1 MHRLRGWKSLS
12 WRLPLLISGLLVA
25 ALAVFAIV
33 GYRQLTGA
41 LLDVAKARVVNAA
54 NLLARTV
61 ESSVPPVSA
70 DLTKTA
76 ADSTVRRFA
85 LTNDPAARTDA
96 TRFLAEKISKTPQ
109 VIAVELR
116 DKNGNRTLWVDG
128 PAAAKAPKLREG
140 HVESSPPHGLVIGP
154 IVANR
159 GTLYH
164 EAAFPITTTAGD
176 TIGRLVQFR
185 EVSSA
190 QGVALIGGLIGS
202 DATLLFSSPGGKW
215 NDLATLVPGPPVVPD
230 GPQIISYK
238 AADGSDRLGAAVP
251 VKLTPWLVW
260 VDIHKDAILAPAH
273 HFLDLMLLTGLLI
286 LIIGAIGA
294 WLISRQITAPLREIA
309 LASNG
314 ISTGDY
320 TRRVAVSSDDELG
333 FLADSFNDMARD
345 LTHQRKLEEQLRQA
359 QKMEAVGQLAGG
371 VAHDFNNL
379 LTVIMSYSS
388 MLLAD
393 GDSGDPD
400 RGDIQAISDAAV
412 RAAALTRQLLA
423 FSRKQVLQLQPV
435 NVNAIVTDVEKMLRR
450 LIGEDISL
458 STHLDP
464 QLALINADAGQLEQ
478 VLLNLAV
485 NARDAMPDGG
495 TLTLTTDNADLSD
508 EHRDRH
514 LGAAPGKYIMLAVT
528 DTGTGMTR
536 EVQQRLFEPFYT
548 TKGAG
553 KGTGLGLAT
562 VHGIVKQLGGDVYVY
577 SELGH
582 GTTFK
587 VYFPQLTAVPD
598 VLVAAVESRE
608 APRGSET
615 ILLAEDDDALRALGA
630 RVLREFGYNVLVAR
644 TGGDALR
651 IVAEHRGP
659 IDLVATDV
667 VMPEM
672 SGGQLVEKVLKAR
685 PGIRVLFMS
694 GYTDDEVMRRG
705 VIDGQTAFLQ
715 KPFTPDMLAHKVRAV
730 LDLPPG
736 VIGGAI

>member
-1 MHRLRGWKSLS
+1 MTSSPAESLKVLVVDDDAQMLRSISDILRL
-12 WRLPLLISGLLVA
+12 SG
-25 ALAVFAIV
+25 
-33 GYRQLTGA
+33 Y
-41 LLDVAKARVVNAA
+41 
-54 NLLARTV
+54 
-61 ESSVPPVSA
+61 SA
-70 DLTKTA
+70 
-76 ADSTVRRFA
+76 
-85 LTNDPAARTDA
+85 
-96 TRFLAEKISKTPQ
+96 
-109 VIAVELR
+109 VIAGTGGEAIEIAR
-116 DKNGNRTLWVDG
+116 DMKFG
-128 PAAAKAPKLREG
+128 PAVA
-140 HVESSPPHGLVIGP
+140 LVDLQLPDMDGIE
-154 IVANR
+154 
-159 GTLYH
+159 L
-164 EAAFPITTTAGD
+164 
-176 TIGRLVQFR
+176 IGR
-185 EVSSA
+185 
-190 QGVALIGGLIGS
+190 
-202 DATLLFSSPGGKW
+202 
-215 NDLATLVPGPPVVPD
+215 
-230 GPQIISYK
+230 
-238 AADGSDRLGAAVP
+238 
-251 VKLTPWLVW
+251 
-260 VDIHKDAILAPAH
+260 
-273 HFLDLMLLTGLLI
+273 
-286 LIIGAIGA
+286 
-294 WLISRQITAPLREIA
+294 LREIA
-309 LASNG
+309 ALTEVVILTGNASVDSAVRALREHSNDYLVKPVQPDHLLGTIERAAERWQRRRAEEAMRQSQDRLRLIFDHVSDALYVADDAGRIIDANPAACALSGNSLEKLQALTMADVLPENG
-314 ISTGDY
+314 THLLDVRSTAFAPGVLVY
-320 TRRVAVSSDDELG
+320 TV
-333 FLADSFNDMARD
+333 RD
-345 LTHQRKLEEQLRQA
+345 LTRQRKLEDQLLQA

-393 GDSGDPD
+393 GDPADPN
-400 RGDIQAISDAAV
+400 RSDIQSISDAAA
-412 RAAALTRQLLA
+412 RAASLTRQLLA

-435 NVNAIVTDVEKMLRR
+435 NVNAVVTDVEKMLHR

-464 QLALINADAGQLEQ
+464 HLALINADPGQLEQ

-495 TLTLTTDNADLSD
+495 ALTLTTDNADLSD

-562 VHGIVKQLGGDVYVY
+562 VHGIVKQLGGDIYVY

-587 VYFPQLTAVPD
+587 VYFPHLAATPDVMATAV
-598 VLVAAVESRE
+598 EQRE

-615 ILLAEDDDALRALGA
+615 ILLAEDDDALRSLGA
-630 RVLREFGYNVLVAR
+630 RVLGAFGYNVLVAR

-651 IVAEHRGP
+651 IVAEHLGP
-659 IDLVATDV
+659 IHLVATDV

-685 PGIRVLFMS
+685 PGIRVLYMS

-730 LDLPPG
+730 LDLPLV
-736 VIGGAI
+736 VIGDAA

>member
-25 ALAVFAIV
+25 ALAAFAAV

-61 ESSVPPVSA
+61 ESSVPQVSA
-70 DLTKTA
+70 DLTRTA
-76 ADSTVRRFA
+76 ADSAVRRFA
-85 LTNDPAARTDA
+85 QTNDPADRSAA

-116 DKNGNRTLWVDG
+116 DRNGSRTLWVDG
-128 PAAAKAPKLREG
+128 PAAAKAPKLRDG
-140 HVESSPPHGLVIGP
+140 HVESAPPKGLAIGP
-154 IVANR
+154 IVADG

-176 TIGRLVQFR
+176 TVGRLVEFR

-202 DATLLFSSPGGKW
+202 DATLLFSSPDGKW
-215 NDLATLVPGPPVVPD
+215 NNLATLVAGPPVVPD

-238 AADGSDRLGAAVP
+238 AADGSDRFGAAAP

-260 VDIHKDAILAPAH
+260 VDIHKDAILAPAR
-273 HFLDLMLLTGLLI
+273 HFLNLMVLTGLLI
-286 LIIGAIGA
+286 LIVGAIGA
-294 WLISRQITAPLREIA
+294 WQISRQIIAPLREIA
-309 LASNG
+309 LASND

-320 TRRVAVSSDDELG
+320 ARRVTVSSEDELG
-333 FLADSFNDMARD
+333 FLAGAFNDMARD
-345 LTHQRKLEEQLRQA
+345 LARQRKLEEQLLQA

-393 GDSGDPD
+393 GESGDPD
-400 RGDIQAISDAAV
+400 RADIQAISDAAV
-412 RAAALTRQLLA
+412 RAAGLTRQLLA

-464 QLALINADAGQLEQ
+464 QLALVNADPGQLEQ

-485 NARDAMPDGG
+485 NARDAMSDGG
-495 TLTLTTDNADLSD
+495 ALTITTNNADLSA
-508 EHRDRH
+508 EHVDRH
-514 LGAAPGKYIMLAVT
+514 LGAEPGKYIMVAVT

-562 VHGIVKQLGGDVYVY
+562 VHGIVKQLGGDIYVY

-587 VYFPQLTAVPD
+587 VYFPHLTANPD
-598 VLVAAVESRE
+598 LVVAAVEHRE
-608 APRGSET
+608 APRGWET
-615 ILLAEDDDALRALGA
+615 ILLAEDDDALRSLGA
-630 RVLREFGYNVLVAR
+630 RVLRAFGYKVLVAR
-644 TGGDALR
+644 TGADALR
-651 IVAEHRGP
+651 IVAEQPGP

-672 SGGQLVEKVLKAR
+672 SGGQLVEKLLKAR

-705 VIDGQTAFLQ
+705 VIDGATAFLQ

-730 LDLPPG
+730 LDLPPA
-736 VIGGAI
+736 IGDAA

>member
-1 MHRLRGWKSLS
+1 MTSSPAESLTVLVVDDDRQMLRSISDILRLSR
-12 WRLPLLISGLLVA
+12 
-25 ALAVFAIV
+25 
-33 GYRQLTGA
+33 Y
-41 LLDVAKARVVNAA
+41 
-54 NLLARTV
+54 
-61 ESSVPPVSA
+61 SA
-70 DLTKTA
+70 
-76 ADSTVRRFA
+76 
-85 LTNDPAARTDA
+85 
-96 TRFLAEKISKTPQ
+96 
-109 VIAVELR
+109 VIAGTGREAIDIAR
-116 DKNGNRTLWVDG
+116 QMKFG
-128 PAAAKAPKLREG
+128 PAVA
-140 HVESSPPHGLVIGP
+140 LVDLQLPDMDGIE
-154 IVANR
+154 
-159 GTLYH
+159 L
-164 EAAFPITTTAGD
+164 
-176 TIGRLVQFR
+176 IGR
-185 EVSSA
+185 
-190 QGVALIGGLIGS
+190 
-202 DATLLFSSPGGKW
+202 
-215 NDLATLVPGPPVVPD
+215 
-230 GPQIISYK
+230 
-238 AADGSDRLGAAVP
+238 
-251 VKLTPWLVW
+251 
-260 VDIHKDAILAPAH
+260 
-273 HFLDLMLLTGLLI
+273 
-286 LIIGAIGA
+286 
-294 WLISRQITAPLREIA
+294 LREIA
-309 LASNG
+309 ALTEVVILTGNASVDSAVRALRENSNDYLVKPVQPEHLIGTIERAAERWQRRRAEEAMRQSQDRLRLIFDHVSDALYVADDAGCIIDANPAACSLSGHSLEKIQTLTMADVLPENG
-314 ISTGDY
+314 THSLDVRSTAFAPGVLVY
-320 TRRVAVSSDDELG
+320 TV
-333 FLADSFNDMARD
+333 RD
-345 LTHQRKLEEQLRQA
+345 LTRQRKLEDQLLQA

-393 GDSGDPD
+393 GGPADAN
-400 RGDIQAISDAAV
+400 RGDIQAISDAAA

-423 FSRKQVLQLQPV
+423 FSRKQVLQLQAV
-435 NVNAIVTDVEKMLRR
+435 DVNAVVTDVEKMLRR

-464 QLALINADAGQLEQ
+464 DLALINADPGQLEQ

-495 TLTLTTDNADLSD
+495 ALTLTTDNADLSD
-508 EHRDRH
+508 EHGDRH

-562 VHGIVKQLGGDVYVY
+562 VHGIVKQLGGDIYVY

-587 VYFPQLTAVPD
+587 VYFPHLTTTPE
-598 VLVAAVESRE
+598 LVVTVAEPRE

-615 ILLAEDDDALRALGA
+615 ILLAEDDDALRSLGA
-630 RVLREFGYNVLVAR
+630 RVLGAFGYNVLVAR

-672 SGGQLVEKVLKAR
+672 SGSQLVEKVLRAR

-705 VIDGQTAFLQ
+705 VIDGATAFLQ

-730 LDLPPG
+730 LDLPRVLG
-736 VIGGAI
+736 DAA

>member
-25 ALAVFAIV
+25 AIAAFAVV
-33 GYRQLTGA
+33 GYRQLTSA

-61 ESSVPPVSA
+61 ESSVPQVSA

-76 ADSTVRRFA
+76 ADSAVRRLA
-85 LTNDPAARTDA
+85 QTSDPAARSA
-96 TRFLAEKISKTPQ
+96 ANRFLADKISKTPQ

-116 DKNGNRTLWVDG
+116 DKNGNRILWVDG
-128 PAAAKAPKLREG
+128 PAATKAPKLRDG
-140 HVESSPPHGLVIGP
+140 HVESSPPKGLAIGP
-154 IVANR
+154 IVADR

-176 TIGRLVQFR
+176 TIGRLVEFR

-202 DATLLFSSPGGKW
+202 DATLLFSSPDGKW
-215 NDLATLVPGPPVVPD
+215 NNLATLVPGPPIVPD

-238 AADGSDRLGAAVP
+238 AADGSERFGAAAP

-260 VDIHKDAILAPAH
+260 VDIHRDAILAPAR
-273 HFLDLMLLTGLLI
+273 HFLDLMVLTGLLI
-286 LIIGAIGA
+286 LMVGAIGA
-294 WLISRQITAPLREIA
+294 WLIGRQITAPLREIA
-309 LASNG
+309 LASND

-320 TRRVAVSSDDELG
+320 TRRVTVNSEDELG
-333 FLADSFNDMARD
+333 FLAAAFNDMARD
-345 LTHQRKLEEQLRQA
+345 LTRQRRLEEQLLQA

-393 GDSGDPD
+393 GESSDPG
-400 RGDIQAISDAAV
+400 RADIQAISDAAV

-423 FSRKQVLQLQPV
+423 FSRKQVLQMQPV

-464 QLALINADAGQLEQ
+464 QLALVNADRGQLEQ

-495 TLTLTTDNADLSD
+495 ALTLTTGNADLSD
-508 EHRDRH
+508 GHVDRH
-514 LGAAPGKYIMLAVT
+514 LGAVPGKYIMLAVT

-562 VHGIVKQLGGDVYVY
+562 VHGIVKQLGGDIYVY

-587 VYFPQLTAVPD
+587 VYFPHLTDNPD
-598 VLVAAVESRE
+598 LVVAALEHRE
-608 APRGSET
+608 APRGWET
-615 ILLAEDDDALRALGA
+615 ILLAEDDDALRSLAA
-630 RVLREFGYNVLVAR
+630 RVLGAFGYKVLVAR
-644 TGGDALR
+644 TGADALR
-651 IVAEHRGP
+651 IVAAHPGP

-685 PGIRVLFMS
+685 PGVRVLFMS

-705 VIDGQTAFLQ
+705 VIDGATAFLQ
-715 KPFTPDMLAHKVRAV
+715 KPFTPDILAQKVRAV
-730 LDLPPG
+730 LDVPPA
-736 VIGGAI
+736 IGDAA

>member
-1 MHRLRGWKSLS
+1 MTSSPAESLKVLVVDDDAQMLRSISDILRL
-12 WRLPLLISGLLVA
+12 SG
-25 ALAVFAIV
+25 
-33 GYRQLTGA
+33 Y
-41 LLDVAKARVVNAA
+41 
-54 NLLARTV
+54 
-61 ESSVPPVSA
+61 SA
-70 DLTKTA
+70 
-76 ADSTVRRFA
+76 
-85 LTNDPAARTDA
+85 
-96 TRFLAEKISKTPQ
+96 
-109 VIAVELR
+109 VIAGTGSEAIDIAR
-116 DKNGNRTLWVDG
+116 KMKFG
-128 PAAAKAPKLREG
+128 PA
-140 HVESSPPHGLVIGP
+140 
-154 IVANR
+154 
-159 GTLYH
+159 
-164 EAAFPITTTAGD
+164 
-176 TIGRLVQFR
+176 
-185 EVSSA
+185 
-190 QGVALIGGLIGS
+190 VALV
-202 DATLLFSSPGGKW
+202 
-215 NDLATLVPGPPVVPD
+215 DLQLPDMDGIELVG
-230 GPQIISYK
+230 
-238 AADGSDRLGAAVP
+238 R
-251 VKLTPWLVW
+251 
-260 VDIHKDAILAPAH
+260 
-273 HFLDLMLLTGLLI
+273 
-286 LIIGAIGA
+286 
-294 WLISRQITAPLREIA
+294 LREIA
-309 LASNG
+309 ALTEVVILTGNASVDSAVRALRENSNDYLVKPVQPEHLIGTIERAAERWQRRRAEEAMRQSQDRLRLIFDHVSDALYVADDAGRIIDANPAACSLSGHSLEKIQTLTMADVLPENG
-314 ISTGDY
+314 THLLDVRSSAFAPGVLVY
-320 TRRVAVSSDDELG
+320 TV
-333 FLADSFNDMARD
+333 RD
-345 LTHQRKLEEQLRQA
+345 LTRQRKLEDQLLQA

-393 GDSGDPD
+393 GAPADAN
-400 RGDIQAISDAAV
+400 RGDIQAISDAAA

-423 FSRKQVLQLQPV
+423 FSRKQVLQLQAV
-435 NVNAIVTDVEKMLRR
+435 DVNAVVTDVEKMLRR

-464 QLALINADAGQLEQ
+464 DLALISADPGQLEQ

-495 TLTLTTDNADLSD
+495 ALTLTTDNADLSE
-508 EHRDRH
+508 EHGDRH
-514 LGAAPGKYIMLAVT
+514 MGAAPGKYIMLAVT
-528 DTGTGMTR
+528 DTGTGMTK

-587 VYFPQLTAVPD
+587 VYFPHLVKTPD
-598 VLVAAVESRE
+598 IVVVAAEQRE

-615 ILLAEDDDALRALGA
+615 ILLAEDDDALRSLAA
-630 RVLREFGYNVLVAR
+630 RVLGAFGYNVLVAR

-651 IVAEHRGP
+651 IVAEHLGP

-672 SGGQLVEKVLKAR
+672 SGSQLVEKVLRAR

-730 LDLPPG
+730 LDLPKVVG
-736 VIGGAI
+736 DL

>member
-1 MHRLRGWKSLS
+1 
-12 WRLPLLISGLLVA
+12 
-25 ALAVFAIV
+25 
-33 GYRQLTGA
+33 
-41 LLDVAKARVVNAA
+41 
-54 NLLARTV
+54 
-61 ESSVPPVSA
+61 
-70 DLTKTA
+70 
-76 ADSTVRRFA
+76 
-85 LTNDPAARTDA
+85 
-96 TRFLAEKISKTPQ
+96 
-109 VIAVELR
+109 
-116 DKNGNRTLWVDG
+116 
-128 PAAAKAPKLREG
+128 
-140 HVESSPPHGLVIGP
+140 
-154 IVANR
+154 
-159 GTLYH
+159 
-164 EAAFPITTTAGD
+164 
-176 TIGRLVQFR
+176 
-185 EVSSA
+185 
-190 QGVALIGGLIGS
+190 
-202 DATLLFSSPGGKW
+202 
-215 NDLATLVPGPPVVPD
+215 
-230 GPQIISYK
+230 
-238 AADGSDRLGAAVP
+238 
-251 VKLTPWLVW
+251 
-260 VDIHKDAILAPAH
+260 
-273 HFLDLMLLTGLLI
+273 
-286 LIIGAIGA
+286 
-294 WLISRQITAPLREIA
+294 
-309 LASNG
+309 
-314 ISTGDY
+314 
-320 TRRVAVSSDDELG
+320 
-333 FLADSFNDMARD
+333 
-345 LTHQRKLEEQLRQA
+345 
-359 QKMEAVGQLAGG
+359 MEAVGQLAGG

-393 GDSGDPD
+393 GAPGDSD

-435 NVNAIVTDVEKMLRR
+435 NVNAVVTDVEKMLRR

-464 QLALINADAGQLEQ
+464 HLALINADPGQLEQ

-495 TLTLTTDNADLSD
+495 SLTLTTDNADLSE
-508 EHRDRH
+508 EHGDRH

-528 DTGTGMTR
+528 DTGTGMTK

-577 SELGH
+577 SEVGQ

-587 VYFPQLTAVPD
+587 VYFPHLETTPD
-598 VLVAAVESRE
+598 IVIAPVEHRE

-615 ILLAEDDDALRALGA
+615 ILLAEDDDALRSLGA
-630 RVLREFGYNVLVAR
+630 RVLGAFGYNVLVAR
-644 TGGDALR
+644 TGADALR
-651 IVAEHRGP
+651 IVTEHLGP

-672 SGGQLVEKVLKAR
+672 SGGQLVERVLKAR

-730 LDLPPG
+730 LDLPT
-736 VIGGAI
+736 VIGDAA

>member
-1 MHRLRGWKSLS
+1 MHRLHGWKSLS

-25 ALAVFAIV
+25 VLAAFAVV

-61 ESSVPPVSA
+61 ESSVPQVSA

-76 ADSTVRRFA
+76 ADSTILRFA
-85 LTNDPAARTDA
+85 QAKDATARAAA
-96 TRFLAEKISKTPQ
+96 TRFLTEKMSKTPQ

-116 DKNGNRTLWVDG
+116 DKKGDRTLWVEG

-140 HVESSPPHGLVIGP
+140 HVESSPPKGLGIGP
-154 IVANR
+154 IVADR

-164 EAAFPITTTAGD
+164 EAVFPIVTTGGD
-176 TIGRLVQFR
+176 TIGRLIQFR

-215 NDLATLVPGPPVVPD
+215 NNLATLVPGPPLVPA
-230 GPQIISYK
+230 GPQVLSYT

-260 VDIHKDAILAPAH
+260 VDIHKDAILAPARR
-273 HFLDLMLLTGLLI
+273 FLDLMVLTGLLI
-286 LIIGAIGA
+286 LIVGAIGA
-294 WLISRQITAPLREIA
+294 WLISRQITTPLREIA
-309 LASNG
+309 LASND

-320 TRRVAVSSDDELG
+320 SRRVTVNREDELG
-333 FLADSFNDMARD
+333 FLAAAFNDMARN
-345 LTHQRKLEEQLRQA
+345 LTRQRKLEEQLLQA

-393 GDSGDPD
+393 GESGDPG

-423 FSRKQVLQLQPV
+423 FSRKQVLQLRPV
-435 NVNAIVTDVEKMLRR
+435 NVNAIVTDVEKILRR

-464 QLALINADAGQLEQ
+464 QLALVNADPGQLEQ

-495 TLTLTTDNADLSD
+495 ALTLTTGNADLSD
-508 EHRDRH
+508 EHVDRH
-514 LGAAPGKYIMLAVT
+514 LGAEPGKYIMLAVT

-562 VHGIVKQLGGDVYVY
+562 VHGIVKQLGGDIYVY

-587 VYFPQLTAVPD
+587 VYFPHLTANPD
-598 VLVAAVESRE
+598 VVVAAVAHRE
-608 APRGSET
+608 APRGWET
-615 ILLAEDDDALRALGA
+615 ILLAEDDDALRSLAA
-630 RVLREFGYNVLVAR
+630 RVLGAFGYNVLVAR

-651 IVAEHRGP
+651 IVAEHPGP

-672 SGGQLVEKVLKAR
+672 SGSQLVEKVLKAR
-685 PGIRVLFMS
+685 PGIHVLFMS

-705 VIDGQTAFLQ
+705 VIDGATAFLQ

-730 LDLPPG
+730 LDASTVLG
-736 VIGGAI
+736 DAA

>member
-25 ALAVFAIV
+25 ALAAFAAV

-61 ESSVPPVSA
+61 ESSVPQLNA

-76 ADSTVRRFA
+76 ADSAVRRFA
-85 LTNDPAARTDA
+85 QTNDPIARNAA
-96 TRFLAEKISKTPQ
+96 TRFLADKISKTPQ
-109 VIAVELR
+109 VIAIELR
-116 DKNGNRTLWVDG
+116 DKKGTRTLWVDG
-128 PAAAKAPKLREG
+128 PAVAKAPDLRQG
-140 HVESSPPHGLVIGP
+140 HVESSPPKGLAIGP
-154 IVANR
+154 IVADR

-164 EAAFPITTTAGD
+164 EAAFPITTTVGD
-176 TIGRLVQFR
+176 TVGRLVEFR

-202 DATLLFSSPGGKW
+202 DATLLFSSPDGKW
-215 NDLATLVPGPPVVPD
+215 NNLATLVAGPPVVPD

-238 AADGSDRLGAAVP
+238 AADGSDRFGAAAS

-260 VDIHKDAILAPAH
+260 VDIHKDAILAPAR
-273 HFLDLMLLTGLLI
+273 HFLDLMVLTGLLI
-286 LIIGAIGA
+286 LIVGAIGA
-294 WLISRQITAPLREIA
+294 WLISRRIIAPLREIA
-309 LASNG
+309 LASND

-320 TRRVAVSSDDELG
+320 ARRVTVSSEDELG
-333 FLADSFNDMARD
+333 FLAGAFNDMARD
-345 LTHQRKLEEQLRQA
+345 LARQRKLEEQLLQA

-393 GDSGDPD
+393 GESGDPD
-400 RGDIQAISDAAV
+400 RSDIQAISDAAV
-412 RAAALTRQLLA
+412 RAAGLTRQLLA

-435 NVNAIVTDVEKMLRR
+435 NVNAIVTDVEKMLQR

-458 STHLDP
+458 STCLDP
-464 QLALINADAGQLEQ
+464 QLALVNADPGQLEQ

-485 NARDAMPDGG
+485 NARDAMSDGG
-495 TLTLTTDNADLSD
+495 ALTITTNNADLSD
-508 EHRDRH
+508 EHVDRH
-514 LGAAPGKYIMLAVT
+514 LGAEPGKYIMLAVS

-562 VHGIVKQLGGDVYVY
+562 VHGIVKQLGGDIYVY

-587 VYFPQLTAVPD
+587 VYFPHFTANPD
-598 VLVAAVESRE
+598 LVVAAVEHRE
-608 APRGSET
+608 APRGWET
-615 ILLAEDDDALRALGA
+615 ILLAEDDDALRSLGA
-630 RVLREFGYNVLVAR
+630 RVLRAFGYKVLVAR
-644 TGGDALR
+644 TGADALR
-651 IVAEHRGP
+651 IVAEQPGP

-685 PGIRVLFMS
+685 PGTRVLFMS

-705 VIDGQTAFLQ
+705 VIDGATAFLQ

-730 LDLPPG
+730 LDVPPAVG
-736 VIGGAI
+736 DAA